1 MGCLSKHIFFFLSGS
16 VFIFQL
22 HYFILVVLLPN
33 GHLNVCS
40 VMQVI
45 KQSNKCFVCKSAAQ
59 KVNCFRNPFEAH
71 SMVKL
76 DLIVNSKGK
85 YGHFE

>member
-1 MGCLSKHIFFFLSGS
+1 MP
-16 VFIFQL
+16 FIM
-22 HYFILVVLLPN
+22 VVLLPN
-33 GHLNVCS
+33 GHLNVCG

-45 KQSNKCFVCKSAAQ
+45 KQSNKCLVCNSAAQ
-59 KVNCFRNPFEAH
+59 KINRFMNPFEDR